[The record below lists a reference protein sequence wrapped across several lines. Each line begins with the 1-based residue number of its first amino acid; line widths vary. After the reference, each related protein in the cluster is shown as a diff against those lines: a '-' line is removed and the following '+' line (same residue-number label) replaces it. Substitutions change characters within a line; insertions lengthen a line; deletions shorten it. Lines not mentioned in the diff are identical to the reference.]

1 MGGEKGCVCV
11 CVCVRACVRA
21 CVRVSECVCV
31 LASERACV
39 HACVS
44 VRAGARACVCV
55 HACVRAC
62 VYVCACVRVCVG
74 GYSYQRNGQA
84 SGFEPQSL
92 EPEATRNPGI
102 SELGRAYN
110 VPPPEDYHKRLP
122 PKGFPSLKTTTSLP
136 PCEFPSP
143 KNTTNISRD
152 GSSPL

>member
-1 MGGEKGCVCV
+1 M
-11 CVCVRACVRA
+11 RA

-31 LASERACV
+31 RACERACV
-39 HACVS
+39 RARACVS
-44 VRAGARACVCV
+44 VRAGARARVCACVCACV
-55 HACVRAC
+55 YVCVRAC
-62 VYVCACVRVCVG
+62 VCVCVG
-74 GYSYQRNGQA
+74 ISYQRNGQA

-102 SELGRAYN
+102 SELGRAYS

-122 PKGFPSLKTTTSLP
+122 PKGFPSLKTTTPLP
-136 PCEFPSP
+136 PWEFPSP